1 MELRSRNT
9 AGPPLIL
16 VRRAVGWS
24 EGGVRR
30 SFVSSTEVP
39 SAQPAHP
46 SLPEDAQD
54 LLFEGD
60 FSPLP
65 KDLGFRGPV
74 ACSAAGITYRQ
85 LDYWARTG
93 LVVPEVRGASGS
105 GSQRLYSFRDVLL
118 LKVIKRLLDA
128 GISLNQ
134 IRTAIEHLRAR
145 GVQDLTEVTLMS
157 DGVSVFECTS
167 DDEVID
173 LLRGGQGVFG
183 IALGGVWRDIEG
195 TLADLPAERAEAAE
209 PHQSHDELSQRRRAR
224 DTG

>member
-1 MELRSRNT
+1 M
-9 AGPPLIL
+9 
-16 VRRAVGWS
+16 
-24 EGGVRR
+24 
-30 SFVSSTEVP
+30 SSTDA
-39 SAQPAHP
+39 SAKPEHTPGIEPA
-46 SLPEDAQD
+46 EAQG
-54 LLFEGD
+54 LLFDGD

-65 KDLGFRGPV
+65 IDLGFRGPV

-105 GSQRLYSFRDVLL
+105 GSQRLYSFRDILI
-118 LKVIKRLLDA
+118 LKVIKRLIDA
-128 GISLNQ
+128 GISLQQ
-134 IRTAIEHLRAR
+134 IRTAVEHLRAR
-145 GVQDLTEVTLMS
+145 GVQDLTQVTLMS

-195 TLADLPAERAEAAE
+195 TLSKLPAERAEADE
-209 PHQSHDELSQRRRAR
+209 PHLSNDELSQRRQAR
-224 DTG
+224 TTG

>member
-1 MELRSRNT
+1 
-9 AGPPLIL
+9 
-16 VRRAVGWS
+16 
-24 EGGVRR
+24 
-30 SFVSSTEVP
+30 VSSTEVP
-39 SAQPAHP
+39 ATQSTTPAP
-46 SLPEDAQD
+46 PIEDAQG

-65 KDLGFRGPV
+65 IDLGFRGPI
-74 ACSAAGITYRQ
+74 ACRAAGITYRQ

-105 GSQRLYSFRDVLL
+105 GSQRLYSFRDILI
-118 LKVIKRLLDA
+118 LKVIKRLIDV
-128 GISLNQ
+128 GISLQQ

-145 GVQDLTEVTLMS
+145 GVADLTEVTLMS

-183 IALGGVWRDIEG
+183 IALGRVWRDIEG
-195 TLADLPAERAEAAE
+195 TLSELPAERAEVVVPAPAD
-209 PHQSHDELSQRRRAR
+209 DEVSLRRRAR
-224 DTG
+224 AAG